1 MNYNWIFRLL
11 RFSRTRSAGSRR
23 TNSELASRVD
33 FGTSL
38 SRRKRIVL
46 AQFVCD
52 EASEAMQEHIFALR
66 RLPLRILEVKLFK
79 GVAFP
84 LELSV

>member
-1 MNYNWIFRLL
+1 M
-11 RFSRTRSAGSRR
+11 
-23 TNSELASRVD
+23 
-33 FGTSL
+33 
-38 SRRKRIVL
+38 L